1 MEDAKRRLIELVRF
15 HCKSP
20 KEKTAIPGLTFFRS
34 EMPTEAFRSLYDP
47 RLCVVLQGRKEIII
61 DRSRIAVGPED
72 YLVVVLDIPVSA
84 RVSEATAPSPH
95 YAITLDLDPEIIAE
109 IVANDAGQR
118 SPTVTTTG
126 AATSAI
132 TADILEPLER
142 LARLL
147 DRPEDIKTLAPLIRR
162 EVIYRLAQGSLGHML
177 AASATASS
185 RLARIT
191 RTAAWIKANFNSAA
205 SIAALA
211 EMAGMSETS
220 YHRAFKAATAMSPL
234 QYRTR
239 LRLHEA
245 RRQLQ
250 LGADKI
256 GAVAYAV
263 GYESQSQFNREYRK
277 LFGKSPKSDISRA

>member
-1 MEDAKRRLIELVRF
+1 MELAKRRLIELVRF
-15 HCKSP
+15 HCKSH
-20 KEKTAIPGLTFFRS
+20 KEKTAIPGLTLFRS
-34 EMPTEAFRSLYDP
+34 EMPTEAVRSLYDP
-47 RLCVVLQGRKEIII
+47 RLCIVLQGRKEIII

-84 RVSEATAPSPH
+84 RVSEATALSPH
-95 YAITLDLDPEIIAE
+95 YAVTLDLDPEIIAE
-109 IVANDAGQR
+109 IVASNAVQR
-118 SPTVTTTG
+118 SPTATTMG
-126 AATSAI
+126 AATSAV

-142 LARLL
+142 LTRLL
-147 DRPEDIKTLAPLIRR
+147 DRPEDIKTLSPLIHR
-162 EVIYRLAQGSLGHML
+162 EVIYRLVQGNLGNMV
-177 AASATASS
+177 AESATASS

-191 RTAAWIKANFNSAA
+191 RTTVWIKANFDKTV

-211 EMAGMSETS
+211 EMAGMSQTS
-220 YHRAFKAATAMSPL
+220 YHRAFKAATAMSPM

-245 RRQLQ
+245 RRRLQ

-277 LFGKSPKSDISRA
+277 LFGKSPKSDTPGT